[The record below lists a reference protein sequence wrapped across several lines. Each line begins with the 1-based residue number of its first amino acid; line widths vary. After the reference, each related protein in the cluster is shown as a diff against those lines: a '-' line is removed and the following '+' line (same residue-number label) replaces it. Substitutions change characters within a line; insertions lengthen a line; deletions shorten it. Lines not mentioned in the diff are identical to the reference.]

1 MYNNSK
7 LLLLLIS
14 IIEGYDKNSNDDML
28 LQNHKDFLNYLK
40 KEYLNINYN
49 LLLHLY
55 LLTLDKT
62 NNDFNN
68 YYFFGNED
76 TFTVFSFNKEN
87 EENEF
92 IKTKITE
99 SLSNDTPVQI
109 DNADIIYNAKTK
121 TGRMQRRISLYKG
134 VFELIRFESEKEKVS
149 NYQNYH
155 MELCSKLRMNKVL
168 YRDFKDLNVITE
180 IKNDEALK
188 VKQYLSNPDNL
199 ENIEIAKE
207 LDQQMEYDLEDYAA
221 KGNIGKSL
229 IVNDALQNWISS
241 FRNRHVNIAFNKD
254 VNNNKNIYDKIRTL
268 SLNDELYE
276 FINELMEKSNIELG
290 TRGRNK

>member
-14 IIEGYDKNSNDDML
+14 IIEGYDKKSNDDML

-76 TFTVFSFNKEN
+76 TFTMFSFNKEN

-155 MELCSKLRMNKVL
+155 MNLCSKLRMNKVL

-199 ENIEIAKE
+199 ENIEIAKD

-221 KGNIGKSL
+221 KGNIGNSL

-241 FRNRHVNIAFNKD
+241 FRNRHVDIAFNKD
-254 VNNNKNIYDKIRTL
+254 VNNKNIYDKIRTL

-290 TRGRNK
+290 TRGSNK

>member
-14 IIEGYDKNSNDDML
+14 IIEGYDKKSNDDML
-28 LQNHKDFLNYLK
+28 LQNHTDFLNYLK

-155 MELCSKLRMNKVL
+155 MNLCSKLRMNKVL

-180 IKNDEALK
+180 IKNDETLK

-207 LDQQMEYDLEDYAA
+207 LDQQMEYDLEDYAV

-241 FRNRHVNIAFNKD
+241 FRNRHIDIAFNKD